1 MSDGFTPWEPRG
13 LRPGP
18 GTEGPDPDVIVRRVR
33 LQFLLAGLL
42 AAAMVTTGLNPAGF
56 VRPLPP
62 SLAMT
67 AATGLL
73 LLALLAFAWWR
84 LHPDRLVV
92 AGKRALD
99 APDARRRR
107 PRAEWARATGF
118 AGLATG
124 WAMQA
129 ILLALLPVL
138 TGLLLQLLHDETWP
152 LLAFAAVGLAAG
164 VAFQRRIARAV
175 HRAVEDPELRNAY
188 GSR

>member
-1 MSDGFTPWEPRG
+1 MADGFTPWEPRG

-18 GTEGPDPDVIVRRVR
+18 GGGGPDPDVIVRRVR
-33 LQFLLAGLL
+33 LQFALAGLL
-42 AAAMVTTGLNPAGF
+42 AAAMVTTGLHPFGA

-62 SLAMT
+62 SLAV
-67 AATGLL
+67 TGALGVTLL
-73 LLALLAFAWWR
+73 SLLVFAWWR
-84 LHPDRLVV
+84 LQPERLVV

-99 APDARRRR
+99 APDARARR

-118 AGLATG
+118 TGLASG

-138 TGLLLQLLHDETWP
+138 MGLLLELLHGQTWP
-152 LLAFAAVGLAAG
+152 LLSFAGVGIAAG
-164 VAFQRRIARAV
+164 VAFQRRVARAV